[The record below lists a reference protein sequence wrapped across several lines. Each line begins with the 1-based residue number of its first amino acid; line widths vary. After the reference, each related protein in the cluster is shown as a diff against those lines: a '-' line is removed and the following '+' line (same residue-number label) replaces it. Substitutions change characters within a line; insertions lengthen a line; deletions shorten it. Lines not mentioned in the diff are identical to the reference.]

1 MELGYDVIDY
11 NADEII
17 GFSTAQVHLRNG
29 HRVSA
34 SKAFLT
40 PIRDRLNFHL
50 SKLSRAT
57 RILVDRNTKT
67 AVAVEFIK
75 NGKTRFVYAR
85 KEIILS
91 AGNLGKLNASIIINT
106 NTLGTDYNEFHGPRL
121 EVEEQERNIDRYL
134 WNFFGNL
141 MLRFLREK
149 SAKFQQI

>member
-11 NADEII
+11 NADKLI

-34 SKAFLT
+34 SKAFLR
-40 PIRDRLNFHL
+40 PIRDRQNFHL
-50 SKLSRAT
+50 SKLSKAT
-57 RILVDRNTKT
+57 RILVDPKTKA

-91 AGNLGKLNASIIINT
+91 AGNLGKLTFLLLFDS
-106 NTLGTDYNEFHGPRL
+106 NTLGTDYNELHGPSFKWK
-121 EVEEQERNIDRYL
+121 NKKID
-134 WNFFGNL
+134 
-141 MLRFLREK
+141 
-149 SAKFQQI
+149 